1 MENSLLNLSHKLRKI
16 KAIGAEI
23 KLFVV
28 IRCHVRVSVWR
39 FSLVR
44 ATITA
49 SMPLFLFI
57 WHDKVRTER
66 QFIT

>member
-28 IRCHVRVSVWR
+28 IRCHVRVSVCR

-44 ATITA
+44 ATITV